1 MDLSCAQLAG
11 GHAVYRADWDAFG
24 LVGADCGVEKPSPPV
39 RTSPRDRLAASNR
52 PVVQSTTSGW
62 SYRNCTDA
70 RRAGAAPLRRGTPGY
85 GVHMDGDGDGV
96 ACEPYSR

>member
-1 MDLSCAQLAG
+1 M
-11 GHAVYRADWDAFG
+11 
-24 LVGADCGVEKPSPPV
+24 
-39 RTSPRDRLAASNR
+39 
-52 PVVQSTTSGW
+52 QSTTSGW